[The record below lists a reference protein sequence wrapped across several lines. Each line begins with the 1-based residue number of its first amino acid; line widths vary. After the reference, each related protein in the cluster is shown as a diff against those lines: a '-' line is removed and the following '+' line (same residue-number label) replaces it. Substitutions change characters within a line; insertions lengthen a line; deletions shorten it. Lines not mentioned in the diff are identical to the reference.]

1 LLDEIRNTKLEA
13 ADWYIKSVEDI
24 WHSTEWMDLRR
35 NLPPRYGI
43 VTSNTSECVN
53 NMFDDARNVGWLE
66 AIVRIVDIM
75 STRISHCCMK
85 HVDRPASEVVPCI
98 SQIMKHWWVI
108 EIEDG
113 CGDFKAIESV
123 SGREESVYNEKV
135 ISSMPLVPG
144 GEHSVHIVKPS
155 LQWCTC
161 GVWQDNLYP
170 RCHACAVF
178 RKWDE
183 RGFQYVL
190 QNHVHRYYTFK
201 YVQKMYKRSI
211 FPVRVDNIN

>member
-1 LLDEIRNTKLEA
+1 
-13 ADWYIKSVEDI
+13 
-24 WHSTEWMDLRR
+24 
-35 NLPPRYGI
+35 
-43 VTSNTSECVN
+43 
-53 NMFDDARNVGWLE
+53 
-66 AIVRIVDIM
+66 
-75 STRISHCCMK
+75 MK
-85 HVDRPASEVVPCI
+85 HRWDASASISVV
-98 SQIMKHWWVI
+98 

-123 SGREESVYNEKV
+123 PGREESVDNENV

-144 GEHSVHIVKPS
+144 GAHSVHIVKPS